1 MDLFVLGL
9 SHRTAPV
16 EIRERFAVPEDAVA
30 ALAQRVRAIDGCGES
45 FVVSTC
51 NRVEIYAASRDV
63 RGLGEPVAALLAE
76 VGGASS
82 TGLSP
87 HLYRHAGPAAV
98 RHLFRVAASLESM
111 VVGEPQILGQLK
123 SSFEICREAGAT
135 GPALQRAVTRAFSVA
150 KRVRS
155 ETGIGRNPVSVSSV
169 AVDLARQI
177 FGDLGRSTVLLVG
190 AGKMGELAARH
201 LCGAGVKGLLVANR
215 NPERARALAERLGG
229 VPRALDELPDLLVQA
244 DIVVTSTA
252 APGYLIDRKR
262 LKPVLKARK
271 YRPVFIIDIAV
282 PRNVEPSINQLDN
295 VFVYDVDD
303 LQHIAGENLADRR
316 READAAEALVDGEA
330 TRFVREQAAQVA
342 TPTIVALRE
351 RAEAVRKDELAKAL
365 ARMDGLDPR
374 HQKTVEI
381 LAERI
386 VNKLLHDV
394 LTEVKR
400 SASEADG
407 EAVLA
412 LTRRLFRLDDPS
424 N

>member
-16 EIRERFAVPEDAVA
+16 EIRERFAVSDDAVA
-30 ALAQRVRAIDGCGES
+30 PLAARVCGIDGCGEAL
-45 FVVSTC
+45 VVSTC

-63 RGLGEPVAALLAE
+63 RGLGEPLAALLADL
-76 VGGASS
+76 GGASPA
-82 TGLSP
+82 TLAP
-87 HLYRHAGPAAV
+87 HLYRHAGAAAV

-111 VVGEPQILGQLK
+111 VIGEPQILGQLK
-123 SSFEICREAGAT
+123 ASFEICREAGVT
-135 GPALQRAVTRAFSVA
+135 GPALQRAVMRAFAVA

-155 ETGIGRNPVSVSSV
+155 ETGIGRSPVSVSSV
-169 AVDLARQI
+169 AVDLAKQI

-201 LCGAGVKGLLVANR
+201 LNGAGVKGLLVANR

-229 VPRALDELPDLLVQA
+229 VPRSLDELPDLLVQA
-244 DIVVTSTA
+244 DIVITSTGA
-252 APGYLIDRKR
+252 RGYLIDRKR

-271 YRPVFIIDIAV
+271 YRSIFIIDIAV
-282 PRNVEPSINQLDN
+282 PRNVDPAINQLDN
-295 VFVYDVDD
+295 VYIYDVDD

-316 READAAEALVDGEA
+316 REAEAAEALVDGEA
-330 TRFVREQAAQVA
+330 TRFVREIASQVA

-351 RAEAVRKDELAKAL
+351 RAEALKKEELAKAL
-365 ARMDGLDPR
+365 ARMEGLDAR

-381 LAERI
+381 LAERL

-400 SASEADG
+400 GATEPDG
-407 EAVLA
+407 DALLA

>member
-1 MDLFVLGL
+1 
-9 SHRTAPV
+9 
-16 EIRERFAVPEDAVA
+16 
-30 ALAQRVRAIDGCGES
+30 
-45 FVVSTC
+45 
-51 NRVEIYAASRDV
+51 
-63 RGLGEPVAALLAE
+63 
-76 VGGASS
+76 
-82 TGLSP
+82 
-87 HLYRHAGPAAV
+87 
-98 RHLFRVAASLESM
+98 M

-123 SSFEICREAGAT
+123 SAFEACREAGAT
-135 GPALQRAVTRAFSVA
+135 GPALQRAVARASAVA
-150 KRVRS
+150 RRVRN

-169 AVDLARQI
+169 AVDLAKQI
-177 FGDLGRSTVLLVG
+177 FGELGRSTVLLVG

-201 LCGAGVKGLLVANR
+201 LNGAGVKGLLVANR
-215 NPERARALAERLGG
+215 SPERARALAERLGG
-229 VPRALDELPDLLVQA
+229 LPRRLEELPDLLVQA

-252 APGYLIDRKR
+252 APGYVIDRKR

-271 YRPVFIIDIAV
+271 YRPIFIIDIAV
-282 PRNVEPSINQLDN
+282 PRNVEPALNQLDN

-303 LQHIAGENLADRR
+303 LQHIAGENKADRE
-316 READAAEALVDGEA
+316 REAEAAAVLVDGEA
-330 TRFVREQAAQVA
+330 TRFVREIAAQVA

-365 ARMDGLDPR
+365 ARMDGLDAR

-400 SASEADG
+400 SATEADG
-407 EAVLA
+407 DAVLA